1 MQDIS
6 IERLR
11 MIAIALIGSVTC
23 IIAANL
29 IGGTIG
35 ALLSFLS
42 VAIASSAA
50 ILLWLFSN
58 SLNEHLTRT
67 QDKISQMRSNIAE
80 LQHEVKER
88 SEHALQLQMLIEV
101 LKSITA
107 VPDAEG
113 LSRTLLEEVV
123 QMFGAES
130 GQVFFISDD
139 GQYLEEVAS
148 IPAKEPQQRRY
159 SLSSQGGIV
168 AHVALTG
175 RSTIIPEQEGKWSDK
190 TTHSL
195 MCVPLTSAKGVQ
207 GVLLIEDSK
216 RKFTQPDLRLLE
228 FLTQQAA
235 IALERVRLY
244 EQVEKL
250 SLTDALT
257 GIANRRHLERHL
269 ELELARARRYGYQL
283 AAIMLDI
290 DHFKKFNDTYGHLA
304 GDKVL
309 QGLAKLI
316 ASEARASDLV
326 GRYGGEEF
334 LIICAYTDLNGALT
348 LAERIRKSVEE
359 KLLISHNGKELR
371 VTISAGV
378 AVFPDDATDEVSLI
392 EAADKALY
400 KAKQAGRNRVCAYR
414 DVKENSS

>member
-1 MQDIS
+1 
-6 IERLR
+6 
-11 MIAIALIGSVTC
+11 MIAMALIGSVACT
-23 IIAANL
+23 IAANL
-29 IGGTIG
+29 VGGVVG
-35 ALLSFLS
+35 AFLGFLS
-42 VAIASSAA
+42 VVIASSVA

-58 SLNEHLTRT
+58 SLDEHLIRTRDT
-67 QDKISQMRSNIAE
+67 ISQMRSNIAE
-80 LQHEVKER
+80 LQHEIKER
-88 SEHALQLQMLIEV
+88 SEHTLQLQMLTEV

-113 LSRTLLEEVV
+113 LAHTLLEEVM

-130 GQVFFISDD
+130 GQVFFVSDD
-139 GQYLEEVAS
+139 GQYLEEIAS

-159 SLSSQGGIV
+159 LLSSQGGVV
-168 AHVALTG
+168 AQVALTG
-175 RSTIIPEQEGKWSDK
+175 KSIIVPEQEGKWSDR

-216 RKFTQPDLRLLE
+216 RRFTQPDLRLLE

-244 EQVEKL
+244 EQLERL

-257 GIANRRHLERHL
+257 GIANRRHLEKHL
-269 ELELARARRYGYQL
+269 ELELARARRYGYPL
-283 AAIMLDI
+283 AVVMLDI
-290 DHFKKFNDTYGHLA
+290 DHFKRFNDTYGHLA

-316 ASEARASDLV
+316 ASEARTSDLV

-334 LIICAYTDLNGALT
+334 LIICAHTDLNGALT

-359 KLLISHNGKELR
+359 KLIISHNGKELR
-371 VTISAGV
+371 VTVSAGV
-378 AVFPDDATDEVSLI
+378 AIFPDDATDEVSLI

-400 KAKQAGRNRVCAYR
+400 KAKQTGRNKVCVYR
-414 DVKENSS
+414 DVKESSI